1 VPTTAPAS
9 PSDPQ
14 TRATSPAFAGE
25 GKRVKHCAMRNTVD
39 IIIVG
44 GGLAGSLIALR
55 LAQMRPEVRVLLLE
69 AGPSLGGNHTWS
81 HFDSDLSEAERA
93 WVRLLVGHRWAETEV
108 RFPGHARR
116 LGVAYNSV
124 TSGAL
129 AAAVAAALP
138 EGAVRTG
145 VRVEALTPAGVVLER
160 GNTIEAACVIDAR
173 GAERE
178 TPLVLAWQKFVG
190 VEVELEEPH
199 GAERPVIMDATV
211 EQVDG
216 YRFVYVLPL
225 SATRLLIE
233 DTYYSDGPELDRAAL
248 RGRIDDYAAARGW
261 RVRESVREEAG
272 VLPIAMGGDW
282 ARLWP
287 GGGVPRAGM
296 RAALFHPLTGYSFPD
311 AVKAADLVV
320 SSPVLDSASVGA
332 ALQALS
338 ARLWRE
344 RAYHRL
350 LARLLFRA
358 ADGQRR
364 YKMLERFYKLSE
376 PLLGRLYAGT
386 STPRDKVR
394 ILAGKPP
401 VRVARALR
409 VLLAGEP
416 R

>member
-1 VPTTAPAS
+1 L
-9 PSDPQ
+9 D
-14 TRATSPAFAGE
+14 
-25 GKRVKHCAMRNTVD
+25 HD
-39 IIIVG
+39 LIIVG
-44 GGLAGSLIALR
+44 GGLAGSLIVLR
-55 LAQMRPEVRVLLLE
+55 LAQLRPELRVVVLE
-69 AGPSLGGNHTWS
+69 AGATLGGNHTWS
-81 HFDSDLSEAERA
+81 HFDSDLSPVEQA
-93 WVRLLVGHRWAETEV
+93 WVRPLVGHRWAGTEV
-108 RFPGHARR
+108 EFPNHTRR

-129 AAAVAAALP
+129 AAAVAKALGP
-138 EGAVRTG
+138 EGVRTE
-145 VRVEALTPAGVVLER
+145 VRVEALTAANVTLES
-160 GNTIEAACVIDAR
+160 GETLTAQCVIDAR

-190 VEVELEEPH
+190 VEVELAEPH
-199 GAERPVIMDATV
+199 GVERPVIMDATV
-211 EQVDG
+211 EQLDG

-248 RGRIDDYAAARGW
+248 RARLDDYAAARGW
-261 RVRESVREEAG
+261 EVQATVREEAG
-272 VLPIAMGGDW
+272 VLPIAMGGNW

-287 GGGVPRAGM
+287 GDGVPRAGM

-311 AVKAADLVV
+311 AVKAADLVAGL
-320 SSPVLDSASVGA
+320 PVLDSASVGA

-364 YKMLERFYKLSE
+364 YKMLERFYRLSE

>member
-1 VPTTAPAS
+1 MV
-9 PSDPQ
+9 
-14 TRATSPAFAGE
+14 
-25 GKRVKHCAMRNTVD
+25 RNAVD

-55 LAQMRPEVRVLLLE
+55 LAQLRPEVRVAVLE
-69 AGPSLGGNHTWS
+69 AGTTLGGNHTWS
-81 HFDSDLSEAERA
+81 HFDSDLTEAERA
-93 WVRLLVGHRWAETEV
+93 WVRPLVGHRWAGTEV
-108 RFPGHARR
+108 RFPNHARR

-129 AAAVAAALP
+129 AAAVATALP
-138 EGAVRTG
+138 GGVRTSA
-145 VRVEALTPAGVVLER
+145 RVEALGPDWVEVGGERLQAG
-160 GNTIEAACVIDAR
+160 AVIDAR

-190 VEVELEEPH
+190 VEVELAAAH
-199 GAERPVIMDATV
+199 GVERPVIMDATV
-211 EQVDG
+211 AQLDG

-233 DTYYSDGPELDRAAL
+233 DTYYSDGPELDRAVL
-248 RGRIDDYAAARGW
+248 RERIDAYATARGW
-261 RVRESVREEAG
+261 DVRETVREEAG

-287 GGGVPRAGM
+287 DGGVPRAGM

-311 AVKAADLVV
+311 AVKAADLVARL
-320 SSPVLDSASVGA
+320 PVLDAVSVAA
-332 ALQALS
+332 ALQGLS
-338 ARLWRE
+338 ERLWRE

-358 ADGQRR
+358 AGGERR

-386 STPRDKVR
+386 STRRDKVR